1 MSLDDAYLPNPRLL
15 GSYSVLNQFFVLEPI
30 LVDNQIKPLPGIYNR
45 YKYRP
50 VITPGKEYFLI
61 NHGND
66 KYVTY
71 DDLYTNL
78 EKYKNEKW
86 QCVQSFDT
94 GEILSRMC
102 DLSILPFHP
111 IRSHLCIKAIMEDL
125 IKYTRA
131 FNGYTNYLLDNAIE
145 TYINDQI
152 GMTVRDMNASYYHT
166 FVDKF
171 TTYIYSSFMGVLED
185 MSAIVKQNPWEIL
198 SVEGEDCVICLLG
211 HGDYRIHDW
220 MKRYQGDV

>member
-1 MSLDDAYLPNPRLL
+1 MSLDNVYLPNPKLL

-71 DDLYTNL
+71 DDLYKNL
-78 EKYKNEKW
+78 EKYQNEKW
-86 QCVQSFDT
+86 QAVQSFDS
-94 GEILSRMC
+94 GEMISLMR
-102 DLSILPFHP
+102 DLSVLPFHP
-111 IRSHLCIKAIMEDL
+111 IRSHLCIKTIIEDL
-125 IKYTRA
+125 IKNTRC
-131 FNGYTNYLLDNAIE
+131 FNGNTDYLLDDAIE
-145 TYINDQI
+145 AYINDQLS
-152 GMTVRDMNASYYHT
+152 TTTRDMSSSYYHV
-166 FVDKF
+166 FIDKLS
-171 TTYIYSSFMGVLED
+171 TYIYSSFMGILED
-185 MSAIVKQNPWEIL
+185 MTVIIKQNPWEIM
-198 SVEGEDCVICLLG
+198 SVEGEDGVICLLG

-220 MKRYQGDV
+220 MKRYQGEV

>member
-1 MSLDDAYLPNPRLL
+1 MSLDNIYLANPKLL

-71 DDLYTNL
+71 DDLYKNL
-78 EKYKNEKW
+78 EKYQNEKW
-86 QCVQSFDT
+86 QAVQSFDS
-94 GEILSRMC
+94 GEMISLMK
-102 DLSILPFHP
+102 DLSVLPFHP
-111 IRSHLCIKAIMEDL
+111 IRSHLCIKTIIEDL
-125 IKYTRA
+125 IKNTRC
-131 FNGYTNYLLDNAIE
+131 FNGNTDYLLDDAIE
-145 TYINDQI
+145 AYINDQLS
-152 GMTVRDMNASYYHT
+152 TTTRDMSSSYYHV
-166 FVDKF
+166 FIDKLS
-171 TTYIYSSFMGVLED
+171 TYIYSSFMGILED
-185 MSAIVKQNPWEIL
+185 MTVIIKQNPWEIM